1 MNEAQFKLLETG
13 SHSEIFLYGDNVV
26 LKMVDVTSL
35 KQARHLRNEYELMRN
50 LSHPNILR
58 CHNFK

>member
-1 MNEAQFKLLETG
+1 MNEAQCKLLESG
-13 SHSEIFLYGDNVV
+13 SNSEIFLYGDNVV
-26 LKMVDVTSL
+26 LKMVDVVSL
-35 KQARHLRNEYELMRN
+35 KQARHLRNEYELMSN